1 MRHFASRTKRREVPL
16 GLRAVRFLGFF
27 VGLSGN
33 AECGRSVKELQD
45 TTEHFH
51 KAFDCLL
58 NGILMRMPF
67 WAIWHQFQ
75 EGLLGSIF
83 VFRESGSAGVF
94 KFCEGDFAEGL
105 PSLEGLVL
113 SSKGASIGRQGAADG
128 RLAGLAR
135 L

>member
-1 MRHFASRTKRREVPL
+1 MRHLASRTKRREVPL

-58 NGILMRMPF
+58 NGILMLMPF

-83 VFRESGSAGVF
+83 VFRRVRPCRRIYILRGGFCGVLTVF
-94 KFCEGDFAEGL
+94 RGFGL
-105 PSLEGLVL
+105 
-113 SSKGASIGRQGAADG
+113 IF
-128 RLAGLAR
+128 
-135 L
+135 